1 MCVCLLCDLKTI
13 CLFLQLAMH
22 LFSLLLSLELIHV
35 VLATGATTS
44 NSSAHF
50 STFRFVLAHS
60 VRVVE
65 CLCVKHFT
73 DHFVSVAAA
82 AATAVAPSLHFII
95 SYKFFSYFPRC
106 EYKNFLILLFLLWR
120 AHFCKRSPIC
130 CCCQFF
136 SGSIHFR
143 QSFYEAICF
152 SRAQSTLLH
161 THIFAIVY
169 TENCLNRQNKWQKS
183 AWVCACM
190 KCTYLSIR
198 I

>member
-13 CLFLQLAMH
+13 CLLLQLAMH

-106 EYKNFLILLFLLWR
+106 EYTMKSTFLQTQFNLLLLPFFPVPFIFVSHFMKR
-120 AHFCKRSPIC
+120 YVFHAHNQHYC
-130 CCCQFF
+130 
-136 SGSIHFR
+136 
-143 QSFYEAICF
+143 
-152 SRAQSTLLH
+152 
-161 THIFAIVY
+161 THIFLPSFTPKIV
-169 TENCLNRQNKWQKS
+169 
-183 AWVCACM
+183 
-190 KCTYLSIR
+190 
-198 I
+198 